1 MSVQGNDRW
10 TYNED
15 AKRGRHRYVIR
26 AGDTVIGRVRSKG
39 DADMICR
46 FRRTSVQAGTRV
58 ASDARRHRLDLQRL
72 REEMRIVL
80 SALQITADA
89 LRLQRPRQVTA
100 AREKI
105 RRVLMMMKTRGHS
118 I

>member
-1 MSVQGNDRW
+1 MSGQGNDRW
-10 TYNED
+10 TYDEE
-15 AKRGRHRYVIR
+15 AKRGRHEYVIR
-26 AGDTVIGRVRSKG
+26 SGDTVIGRVGSKG

-46 FRRTSVQAGTRV
+46 FRRTTVQSATRA
-58 ASDARRHRLDLQRL
+58 ASDARQHRFQLQRL

-80 SALQITADA
+80 SALQITGDA
-89 LRLQRPRQVTA
+89 LRLQRPRQVIA

-105 RRVLMMMKTRGHS
+105 HRVLMMMKTRGHS